1 MKRNQY
7 FMPAFLST
15 GLIVV
20 TFAPMGEV
28 LDAKLLLSIS
38 ERGLTKMFEDNLINL
53 GGISWLTIFWGV

>member
-1 MKRNQY
+1 
-7 FMPAFLST
+7 
-15 GLIVV
+15 
-20 TFAPMGEV
+20 MGEV